1 VRVPGPRNVL
11 FYTTQ
16 NIGLRYTDLTRFG
29 AYVTVTFGVRG
40 NFLGGWNIPNAAAL
54 LYAGRLGTL
63 LEQTGWVARTD
74 LLILVALSLFSWAI
88 IFQKYK
94 LFGAIEPR
102 TKKFLQLFRAGRGLP
117 DPVTLR
123 SGASGSPFVSVYEAG
138 YRELEGQLAG
148 GNPHPGKLKNPRAVL
163 VEMQLASSDEV
174 RQMESWMPWLA
185 TIGSIST
192 FIGLFGTVWG
202 VMDAFASLGEAGQ
215 ASLQAVAPGI
225 ADALITTAMGLFA
238 AIPAVIGYNIYL
250 HRIRDFAL
258 RMDNFATEFVA
269 KIETLYC

>member
-1 VRVPGPRNVL
+1 
-11 FYTTQ
+11 
-16 NIGLRYTDLTRFG
+16 LTELA
-29 AYVTVTFGVRG
+29 AYVTLIFGVRG
-40 NFLGGWNIPNAAAL
+40 IFLGGLQILNVAVL
-54 LYAGRLGTL
+54 FFSGRLGTIL
-63 LEQTGWVARTD
+63 FQTSWVARID
-74 LLILVALSLFSWAI
+74 LLILVGLSLFSWAI

-94 LFGAIEPR
+94 LFGKIEPR

-123 SGASGSPFVSVYEAG
+123 SGASGSPLVSVYDAG

-148 GNPHPGKLKNPRAVL
+148 GNPHPGKLKNPHAVL

-174 RQMESWMPWLA
+174 RGMESWMPWLA

-250 HRIRDFAL
+250 HRIRDFSA
-258 RMDNFATEFVA
+258 RMDNFSTEFVA
-269 KIETLYC
+269 KIETMYS